1 MKYEAIFTIV
11 DRGVSDSVID
21 AATKAGSTGGTIIHG
36 RGGSG
41 TQETA
46 KLFNLEIEPE
56 KDIILILSKVDKT
69 EDIVTSIEEKLMQ
82 KQRKGNNICYRMIN
96 RTTAYITAIK

>member
-69 EDIVTSIEEKLMQ
+69 EDIVTSIEEK
-82 KQRKGNNICYRMIN
+82 N
-96 RTTAYITAIK
+96 